1 MPKDNR
7 NKVVWAK
14 LTFALRGLLAYLRT
28 RSLAIQSTK
37 TQAIMF
43 TRRGTGPQPLRVKG
57 TAVQW
62 LPTVRWL
69 GVTLDAKCSWDPHL
83 RSVAGRAGGVM
94 LKLAPLL
101 HPASPMEYGHKIRL
115 FCSVYN
121 HIRSVYHRFLRLI
134 FGAPPRVLLTM
145 SGLPSLDSRIRGL
158 AERFFSRAQASSNM
172 IVRGIGDYDAP
183 GHPYRR
189 IRDGVVNL
197 FVDVVG
203 LSLETKDERGVT
215 KDERDNKSV
224 SRFGGYIINAVTGE
238 SVTFSEVLKKS
249 LSVAAN
255 LRRRGLW
262 PRDRLAVMS
271 ENHLDFFLPVLGSYF
286 LGVACANISP
296 AYTPRELLHALN
308 ITQPPVLFCS
318 PACVPTVKKVAKQA
332 TFVKLIVVFGEDTSH
347 GYVPLSAFLNGGD
360 IPFTASNPNHEAE
373 YITNVLCTSGT
384 TGLPKG
390 ASITDRNLFAN
401 LLFFNERG
409 FGKLDPDHVM
419 LGVVPYVHV
428 FGLILQLLCFSHG
441 LTVVVMPRFQ
451 EKLFLESIQRYKVS
465 FLSLVPTLMVFLAKS
480 PLVDQYDLSS
490 LKEIWCG
497 AAPLSP
503 DMQARVT
510 ARLGVKHVQQG
521 YGSTEL
527 MTALHVPL
535 GRDKLDV
542 SVHRS
547 VLGGQ
552 VKHCLNTTTG
562 GDRDADG
569 QKVLETFFR
578 ADSSQTG
585 KDGESSRQHDGWK
598 PNGANGSPDQ
608 GDPSRPSPVKTAVS
622 GTDEGNNARVSKT
635 RVNSDTSRQGVS
647 IDRKTPPKGE
657 GRQHQEAAGGNPNHL
672 GDSSG
677 DESEV
682 SGGPGQSAPA
692 LGKGGKRRK
701 PTGNNASRA
710 SPQPGTRG
718 FGPAGRAKGKVPTI
732 ILCDVEDYSKV
743 ARAIRSKIREP
754 VEVKFLPSLGIRHW
768 SYELGRERLVRV
780 VVKGLLTGTN
790 PGEIQEESV
799 EMGFPV
805 KSITQM
811 LSQCKRDHKT
821 GERQRL
827 PNFVVSLT
835 PGEHTTRLYSIS
847 VLCGL
852 RIRVEKYKS
861 PGGPVQCKNCFR
873 FGHVRRDCR
882 ANPRCGFCGGDHER
896 GRCPEEIRSPSK
908 CLHCSGAHSSAWR
921 GCPTYR
927 SLRAAVMYVP
937 PRATVTPAPTP
948 KPLVQS
954 FASALS
960 KRPTAPPQAEAP
972 AKATIPEPVAS
983 GSTLSVEGPPET
995 DPLPIPTPI
1004 TPTTLTSTPTPLH
1017 PSNPFLPLPAPTL
1030 VTTATPTPDPL
1041 PTPEDDTSKL
1051 KICIELLKSI
1061 PGLNPWDFSS
1071 SLLRKVKGPPTLT
1084 PFPLNPIGFLD
1095 VLDFVVYRGI
1105 RRRLVLKSVA
1115 EFNSDHNLVLREVG
1129 THSSL
1134 SNSGRNRSRCGAHNF
1149 RHQRALEASTP
1160 RHRPRRA
1167 PQASLPDFI
1176 LRHVQEKNRLRKAWK
1191 ISRNPADKANWSR
1204 KVHVDRT
1211 LWQMTRNLMR
1221 VPTPRPPIVANSD
1234 QEKADALAEHL
1245 EAQFVPTDS
1254 PSDPVHVAQLIGS
1267 VSNGLTLYKQL
1278 LRPILDYACPTCGHL
1293 ADTYMR
1299 RMQAFQSVCL
1309 RLIVGAPW
1317 YVRNETLYHDLDMPT
1332 IKDHFRRLAQSFYAR
1347 LSGATNPFIQGLGN
1361 YVIDVPKPCSDKRDE
1376 TTVILDLVT
1385 GKTLGPK
1392 KEGELC
1398 FKGAQIMKG
1407 YYGDSKSTS
1416 ECFDKE
1422 GYFHTGDVG
1431 YYDTD
1436 GYFFIVDRI
1445 KELIKYKAF
1454 QVAPAELEAIL
1465 LKHPSIEDAA
1475 VVGVPD
1481 EVSGELPKAFV
1492 VKKQGVDVTEEEII
1506 KFVEGQVSPHKKLRG
1521 GVTFIDSIPKTSS
1534 GKILRREL
1542 RNSSK
1547 SKL

>member
-1 MPKDNR
+1 MGQ
-7 NKVVWAK
+7 
-14 LTFALRGLLAYLRT
+14 TYLR
-28 RSLAIQSTK
+28 
-37 TQAIMF
+37 
-43 TRRGTGPQPLRVKG
+43 
-57 TAVQW
+57 
-62 LPTVRWL
+62 
-69 GVTLDAKCSWDPHL
+69 
-83 RSVAGRAGGVM
+83 VAGPVSLPSDPVPRHPIHQDASYHVHASGNGPAATSREGYRGPVVANSPVAGGDPGREM
-94 LKLAPLL
+94 QLGPAP
-101 HPASPMEYGHKIRL
+101 AFGGGFR
-115 FCSVYN
+115 YN

-197 FVDVVG
+197 FVDVGRPLGNSLDTGVKSFFFSSEVLWPG
-203 LSLETKDERGVT
+203 FLSMDIGAVPAQ
-215 KDERDNKSV
+215 SIV
-224 SRFGGYIINAVTGE
+224 INAVTGE

-535 GRDKLDV
+535 GRDKPG
-542 SVHRS
+542 STG
-547 VLGGQ
+547 VLAPGT
-552 VKHCLNTTTG
+552 HCKVGSNTSICE
-562 GDRDADG
+562 RDADG
-569 QKVLETFFR
+569 QKVLETLFR
-578 ADSSQTG
+578 ADSPQTG
-585 KDGESSRQHDGWK
+585 KGGESSRQYDGWK

-635 RVNSDTSRQGVS
+635 RVNSDTSRQGMS

-718 FGPAGRAKGKVPTI
+718 FGPAGRAKGKVPPI

-754 VEVKFLPSLGIRHW
+754 VEVKFLPSLGTQHW

-835 PGEHTTRLYSIS
+835 PGEHTTRMYSIS

-873 FGHVRRDCR
+873 FWSCAEGL
-882 ANPRCGFCGGDHER
+882 PR
-896 GRCPEEIRSPSK
+896 
-908 CLHCSGAHSSAWR
+908 
-921 GCPTYR
+921 
-927 SLRAAVMYVP
+927 
-937 PRATVTPAPTP
+937 
-948 KPLVQS
+948 
-954 FASALS
+954 
-960 KRPTAPPQAEAP
+960 
-972 AKATIPEPVAS
+972 
-983 GSTLSVEGPPET
+983 
-995 DPLPIPTPI
+995 
-1004 TPTTLTSTPTPLH
+1004 
-1017 PSNPFLPLPAPTL
+1017 
-1030 VTTATPTPDPL
+1030 
-1041 PTPEDDTSKL
+1041 
-1051 KICIELLKSI
+1051 
-1061 PGLNPWDFSS
+1061 
-1071 SLLRKVKGPPTLT
+1071 
-1084 PFPLNPIGFLD
+1084 
-1095 VLDFVVYRGI
+1095 
-1105 RRRLVLKSVA
+1105 
-1115 EFNSDHNLVLREVG
+1115 
-1129 THSSL
+1129 
-1134 SNSGRNRSRCGAHNF
+1134 
-1149 RHQRALEASTP
+1149 
-1160 RHRPRRA
+1160 
-1167 PQASLPDFI
+1167 
-1176 LRHVQEKNRLRKAWK
+1176 
-1191 ISRNPADKANWSR
+1191 
-1204 KVHVDRT
+1204 
-1211 LWQMTRNLMR
+1211 
-1221 VPTPRPPIVANSD
+1221 
-1234 QEKADALAEHL
+1234 
-1245 EAQFVPTDS
+1245 
-1254 PSDPVHVAQLIGS
+1254 
-1267 VSNGLTLYKQL
+1267 
-1278 LRPILDYACPTCGHL
+1278 
-1293 ADTYMR
+1293 
-1299 RMQAFQSVCL
+1299 
-1309 RLIVGAPW
+1309 
-1317 YVRNETLYHDLDMPT
+1317 
-1332 IKDHFRRLAQSFYAR
+1332 
-1347 LSGATNPFIQGLGN
+1347 
-1361 YVIDVPKPCSDKRDE
+1361 
-1376 TTVILDLVT
+1376 
-1385 GKTLGPK
+1385 
-1392 KEGELC
+1392 
-1398 FKGAQIMKG
+1398 
-1407 YYGDSKSTS
+1407 
-1416 ECFDKE
+1416 
-1422 GYFHTGDVG
+1422 
-1431 YYDTD
+1431 
-1436 GYFFIVDRI
+1436 
-1445 KELIKYKAF
+1445 
-1454 QVAPAELEAIL
+1454 
-1465 LKHPSIEDAA
+1465 
-1475 VVGVPD
+1475 
-1481 EVSGELPKAFV
+1481 
-1492 VKKQGVDVTEEEII
+1492 
-1506 KFVEGQVSPHKKLRG
+1506 
-1521 GVTFIDSIPKTSS
+1521 
-1534 GKILRREL
+1534 
-1542 RNSSK
+1542 
-1547 SKL
+1547 